1 MRRASAPWSPPSRA
15 SPAAVARFEKSGWLG
30 ISAPGAGVVR
40 QVSGAFAQT
49 TAGTLSLR
57 VAPGGVSD
65 QLAVTGL
72 ARPAGTAQAMFQPGT
87 YSRSTYAL
95 LAATDGVAGTFGTDG
110 CPNNGTMQGPEVSH
124 SSLVTAECE

>member
-1 MRRASAPWSPPSRA
+1 M
-15 SPAAVARFEKSGWLG
+15 
-30 ISAPGAGVVR
+30 
-40 QVSGAFAQT
+40 SGAFAQT
-49 TAGTLSLR
+49 TAGTLSRR

-95 LAATDGVAGTFGTDG
+95 LAATDGVTGTFGTDV

-124 SSLVTAECE
+124 SSLVTAERDKRGWYHSEATMAAKHMVPPVGLEPTLP